1 MQQRGSGVIG
11 HVSARPGIDPD
22 PGHVAYGVSQAA
34 LIHLGRTLDVELRPQ
49 GIRVNVVVPQLMAT
63 EKNKAMFPPDVLV
76 GAVGPEAV
84 ADVTAFLVSDAAA
97 PVNGP
102 VVPTYGW

>member
-34 LIHLGRTLDVELRPQ
+34 LIHLGRTLDVELRLT
-49 GIRVNVVVPQLMAT
+49 GHS
-63 EKNKAMFPPDVLV
+63 
-76 GAVGPEAV
+76 G
-84 ADVTAFLVSDAAA
+84 
-97 PVNGP
+97 
-102 VVPTYGW
+102 